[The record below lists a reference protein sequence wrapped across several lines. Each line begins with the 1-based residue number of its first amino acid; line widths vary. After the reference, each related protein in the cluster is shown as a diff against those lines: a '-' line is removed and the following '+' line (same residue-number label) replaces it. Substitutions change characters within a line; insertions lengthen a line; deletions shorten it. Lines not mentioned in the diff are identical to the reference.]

1 MSEVAALIHEETAAE
16 EERKTSY
23 LELFFDLVFVFAF
36 TQVTALILE
45 DTTPRGFARAALVLA
60 MVWWAWSAYA
70 WMTNAIDVENTVTR
84 LIVFAAMVA
93 GFFMALAVPDAFQDE
108 AAWFAVAYFVVRILN
123 SALYAWS
130 VRDNPDVLRAVARL
144 SP

>member
-1 MSEVAALIHEETAAE
+1 MSEIERLVGEPNVAE

-36 TQVTALILE
+36 TQVTALVIE
-45 DTTPRGFARAALVLA
+45 DTSPQGFARAALVLA

-84 LIVFAAMVA
+84 LIVFDAMVA
-93 GFFMALAVPDAFQDE
+93 GVFMALAVLDAF
-108 AAWFAVAYFVVRILN
+108 
-123 SALYAWS
+123 
-130 VRDNPDVLRAVARL
+130 RA
-144 SP
+144 

>member
-1 MSEVAALIHEETAAE
+1 MSDLEPLVAEPGVEE

-45 DTTPRGFARAALVLA
+45 DTSLRGFLRAALVLA

-70 WMTNAIDVENTVTR
+70 WMTNAIDVENPVTR
-84 LIVFAAMVA
+84 LIMFAAMAA
-93 GFFMALAVPDAFQDE
+93 GFFMALAVPHAFADE
-108 AAWFAVAYFVVRILN
+108 AAWFASSPQVLHSSEASSIRTTARGCGLRRSRSTS
-123 SALYAWS
+123 SA
-130 VRDNPDVLRAVARL
+130 R
-144 SP
+144 